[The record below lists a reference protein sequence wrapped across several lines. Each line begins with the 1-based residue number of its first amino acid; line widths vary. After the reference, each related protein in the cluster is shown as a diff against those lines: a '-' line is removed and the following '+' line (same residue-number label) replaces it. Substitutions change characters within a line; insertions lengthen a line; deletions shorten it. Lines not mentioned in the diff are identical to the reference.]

1 VGRVGFP
8 APRARDKNG
17 RVHEV
22 DTLLEGL
29 DRATAS
35 HVEPAVEWLL
45 GAQDERLPLASLG
58 QVDLQYFLWHKLPA
72 NWFTQ
77 DAEHHEIAWS
87 LGDFFEAAGMDR
99 YAAICRDRLTH
110 EILAA
115 WHRDPDEGARRCEQ
129 AQLESGVLPPDTEL
143 LAFGD
148 LMGELEAA
156 AHHGASVFLEDGI
169 ATGALDPALRGFR
182 AAGQRRVD
190 RYLQTPSAAFGGR
203 TPLEAVWQERAD
215 SWRDSFRG
223 VPAAF
228 WDRSQPAIESTPAV
242 PAGVE
247 LAVAPA
253 LALLEEV
260 GEGVTLTE
268 AGYLPPRLALALDER
283 FGWSQDYPLGRPRGE
298 ADLPQLRFLDDHLR
312 VQRLLT
318 RRGKRL
324 SVSAAGHRAMTDPS
338 RLWAAVVAPAPR
350 WRPGFEQDAL
360 AVLAA
365 CLLRGDRLTADLVHE
380 EMTFVLG
387 GKWRPADGSPVDDD
401 VRRVEI
407 GWRRL
412 GLALGWWEERRRG
425 PELRLSA
432 FGRAAAASV
441 FRTVATG
448 PMRR

>member
-1 VGRVGFP
+1 
-8 APRARDKNG
+8 
-17 RVHEV
+17 VHEV

-45 GAQDERLPLASLG
+45 GGQDERLPLASLS
-58 QVDLQYFLWHKLPA
+58 QVDLQHFLWHKLPA
-72 NWFTQ
+72 NWLTE

-99 YAAICRDRLTH
+99 YAALCRDQRTH

-115 WHRDPDEGARRCEQ
+115 WHRDPDEGATRCEQ

-143 LAFGD
+143 LAFGE

-156 AHHGASVFLEDGI
+156 AHHGASVCLEEGI
-169 ATGALDPALRGFR
+169 ATGALNPALRGFR
-182 AAGQRRVD
+182 TAAQRRVE
-190 RYLQTPSAAFGGR
+190 RYLRTASAEFGGR
-203 TPLEAVWQERAD
+203 TPLESVWKERAD

-228 WDRSQPAIESTPAV
+228 WDRSHGAILSTPAV
-242 PAGVE
+242 PSGVE

-253 LALLEEV
+253 LALLQGV

-268 AGYLPPRLALALDER
+268 AGYLPPKLALALDER
-283 FGWSQDYPLGRPRGE
+283 FGWSQDYALGRPRGE
-298 ADLPQLRFLDDHLR
+298 ADIPQLRFLDDHLR
-312 VQRLLT
+312 AQRLLT

-324 SVSAAGHRAMTDPS
+324 SVSAAGQRALTDPA
-338 RLWAAVVAPAPR
+338 RLWAAAVAPGPR

-365 CLLRGDRLTADLVHE
+365 CLLSGERLTADLLHE
-380 EMTFVLG
+380 EMTHVLR
-387 GKWRPADGSPVDDD
+387 GKWRPAGGGRIDDD
-401 VRRVEI
+401 VRWVETS
-407 GWRRL
+407 WRQV
-412 GLALGWWEERRRG
+412 GVALGWWDDRRRG
-425 PELRLSA
+425 PEVRLSA
-432 FGRAAAASV
+432 FGRAAAAAV

>member
-1 VGRVGFP
+1 M
-8 APRARDKNG
+8 
-17 RVHEV
+17 HEV

-72 NWFTQ
+72 NWFTE

-99 YAAICRDRLTH
+99 YAAICRDRRTH

-115 WHRDPDEGARRCEQ
+115 WHRDPDEGAARCQQ
-129 AQLESGVLPPDTEL
+129 AQLDSGVLPPDTEL
-143 LAFGD
+143 LAFGE

-182 AAGQRRVD
+182 AAAQRRVE
-190 RYLQTPSAAFGGR
+190 RYLQTSSDEFGGR
-203 TPLEAVWQERAD
+203 TPLQAVWQERAD
-215 SWRDSFRG
+215 AWRDSFRG
-223 VPAAF
+223 VPSVF
-228 WDRSQPAIESTPAV
+228 WDRSHAAIVSTPAV
-242 PAGVE
+242 PTGVG

-253 LALLEEV
+253 QALLEAV

-268 AGYLPPRLALALDER
+268 AGYLPPKLALALDER
-283 FGWSQDYPLGRPRGE
+283 FGWSQDYALGRPRGE
-298 ADLPQLRFLDDHLR
+298 ADVLQLGFLDDHLR
-312 VQRLLT
+312 AQRLLT

-324 SVSAAGHRAMTDPS
+324 TVSAAGHRAMADPAG
-338 RLWAAVVAPAPR
+338 LWAAVVAPGPR

-365 CLLRGDRLTADLVHE
+365 CLLSGERVTADLLDE
-380 EMTFVLG
+380 EMSFVLG
-387 GKWRPADGSPVDDD
+387 GKWRPAGGGPVDDD
-401 VRRVEI
+401 VRWVET

-412 GLALGWWEERRRG
+412 GLALGWWEDRRRG
-425 PELRLSA
+425 PEERLSA
-432 FGRAAAASV
+432 FGRAAAACV